1 MKEIMERKDPDLVE
15 RVKVVKEAG
24 TVSGSAMATNAK
36 NTKEYFDTLK
46 QILSSNNNI
55 SSDFRQYAEK
65 EMEFYLKAIDKT
77 YDV

>member
-36 NTKEYFDTLK
+36 NTK
-46 QILSSNNNI
+46 
-55 SSDFRQYAEK
+55 
-65 EMEFYLKAIDKT
+65 
-77 YDV
+77 